1 MKISSVLLAANSTYG
16 ARSEF
21 ENFFEFLRREPQI
34 ETVAIAHPLLR
45 RQGIQSTKILSSR
58 RGEISVSTVER
69 HLRPPLSFL
78 ADKSQ
83 LRSKSSYDVVIGFNP
98 LQTLIHRSVLKPKG
112 VVVNWAI
119 DFVPSR
125 YYPWPIRHAY
135 GALDR
140 KMVRCTDLLI
150 ENNESARSAR
160 VARAGRPASK
170 TIIVPITV
178 ADSWFENDVQRNPT
192 TPNVIYVGAMNKR
205 NNIEFIANLA
215 ARVLESESEIRF
227 TFIGAG
233 PLSEYLVNYLTDRGF
248 GNRFTYCGFI
258 EDEQEVFRHLQNSTI
273 ALAPYRHDDDSFTR
287 FADPQKLKW
296 YAAAGVPI
304 MMSPEPPNSREL
316 EKSGSSL
323 VLSAETNEDVHI
335 WSSNLLELVRDGRRL
350 EQMRMSARKW
360 AGASRRSEQ
369 YERVLEEIQ
378 FIWHQKH
385 KGK

>member
-1 MKISSVLLAANSTYG
+1 MMF
-16 ARSEF
+16 SE
-21 ENFFEFLRREPQI
+21 I
-34 ETVAIAHPLLR
+34 
-45 RQGIQSTKILSSR
+45 
-58 RGEISVSTVER
+58 
-69 HLRPPLSFL
+69 
-78 ADKSQ
+78 
-83 LRSKSSYDVVIGFNP
+83 
-98 LQTLIHRSVLKPKG
+98 
-112 VVVNWAI
+112 
-119 DFVPSR
+119 
-125 YYPWPIRHAY
+125 
-135 GALDR
+135 
-140 KMVRCTDLLI
+140 
-150 ENNESARSAR
+150 
-160 VARAGRPASK
+160 
-170 TIIVPITV
+170 
-178 ADSWFENDVQRNPT
+178 PT

-215 ARVLESESEIRF
+215 ARVLESESEIKF

-350 EQMRMSARKW
+350 EQMRKSARKW